1 MSLLAL
7 IPARVGSKGIPRKN
21 IRELC
26 GKPLIAWS
34 IETAQKANY
43 VDQIVVSTDDEE
55 IAEKAKLAG
64 AIVPFMRPKSLAED
78 LTTTEETLKHA
89 IITYEKMVN
98 KNKPWIN

>member
-1 MSLLAL
+1 MSLLTL

-43 VDQIVVSTDDEE
+43 VDQIAVSTDDEE
-55 IAEKAKLAG
+55 ITDVARNLWG
-64 AIVPFMRPKSLAED
+64 GSSFYTS
-78 LTTTEETLKHA
+78 
-89 IITYEKMVN
+89 TY
-98 KNKPWIN
+98 IGSG